1 MWNFWLSVAYRVWFQ
16 RMSAPR
22 WRRVGLLV
30 LLVVVGDGDCEG
42 TGTLVAEEEAA
53 MVVEVGIE
61 GGAGR
66 PASWGVGVDAD
77 I

>member
-22 WRRVGLLV
+22 WRRVGF
-30 LLVVVGDGDCEG
+30 LVVVGDGDCVG
-42 TGTLVAEEEAA
+42 TGILEGEAA
-53 MVVEVGIE
+53 IVGIV
-61 GGAGR
+61 GGGGR